1 MQLPLIWQGS
11 YRAHVSGSKLSFG
24 VEPSDSPEWSNTQVY
39 IVPDFE
45 GEIPAAVVGIALL
58 PGLGHF
64 LFVLNGLDFHFRFPD
79 ECQSRKPVAHLSDPR
94 GAAFCTSARREA
106 RMVPSTSCIDSCCC
120 RRTLRTGDSCPRSF
134 QNRGS
139 RQEAYLLRSG

>member
-79 ECQSRKPVAHLSDPR
+79 ECRPKLALTAIRRS
-94 GAAFCTSARREA
+94 AFALRRERLVWCHLQA
-106 RMVPSTSCIDSCCC
+106 VLIAVVVGELCVRE
-120 RRTLRTGDSCPRSF
+120 TLVLGLSKIE
-134 QNRGS
+134 
-139 RQEAYLLRSG
+139 EAGRKHIF